1 MCFGAIYWS
10 RVRTVYYGAER
21 KDAAD
26 IGFDDS
32 LIYDE
37 IKKDIDD
44 NTKIVP
50 FEQIS
55 REAALSVFKAW
66 TDDHDKTMYWELL
79 CSETETRQI
88 LTE

>member
-10 RVRTVYYGAER
+10 RVRAVYYGAGR
-21 KDAAD
+21 RDAAD

-37 IKKDIDD
+37 IKKNIDD
-44 NTKIVP
+44 NTKKVP

-55 REAALSVFKAW
+55 REAALSVFEAW
-66 TDDHDKTMYWELL
+66 TTDQGKTMY
-79 CSETETRQI
+79 
-88 LTE
+88 